1 VETWVP
7 QTTEVIFRHLAAI
20 IDLAAIRNSID
31 IIMII
36 FYHLQQL
43 VSLLAHFR
51 YVHILRSVFQHKT
64 QLVEYLFFKI
74 IGIAL
79 TIYFTKEIRL
89 AEQMVNFKLMRTQ
102 KDENEVF
109 IAAKNS
115 KSLEVNE
122 ISPDFTK

>member
-1 VETWVP
+1 M
-7 QTTEVIFRHLAAI
+7 QLKKSK